1 MIENLLFEIQSKK
14 GQFNYEETFNI
25 YKKCS
30 ELIIEDE
37 NIAQKL
43 IVNILDEKNKFDSS
57 LNIILTDLIEAVG
70 FYPYLEKEN
79 FKLDST
85 DALIRQVYHHSDNL
99 NKYLHEDQKHLLS
112 ILNSDKN
119 VIVSA
124 PTSFGKSLLIEE
136 IVASRK
142 FKNIVIIQ
150 PTLALLDETR
160 RKLKKYDEYYKLI
173 VRTSQET
180 SIEKGNIYLFTAE
193 RVNEYKEFIDVDF
206 IIVDEFYKL
215 SSKRDDERA
224 DSLNN
229 ALYYILK
236 TFNCKFYLLG
246 PNIDGISQGF
256 EEKYNAIFYKTQS
269 SLVDVKSVDL
279 YTPNK
284 EIFDRTSHH
293 SKNGY
298 KDAILFK
305 ENKLFELLLE
315 KYDEQ
320 SIVYCSSPNRVRYLS
335 QKFCNFLI
343 SKEIKKIN
351 STLDIKEWITQNI
364 SEKWSLISLLE
375 NNIGIHD
382 GALQKHITTTIID
395 YFNKGKINFLF
406 CTTTIIEG
414 VNTSAKNI
422 IFFDSTKG
430 VNTDIDYFDYSNI
443 KGRAGR
449 LMIHYTGTIYNF
461 NPIPPNQQV
470 VIDIPFFEQNPIS
483 DEILIH
489 LDENEVKNTDS
500 TQYEKIKG
508 IPSEEKGIIKRNG
521 VQVDGQLSIF
531 NTIRDDISNKYPLIS
546 WNGTPDYEQ
555 LKYCLNLGW
564 KFLMKK
570 GESKSL
576 GIDRLVNK
584 TFNYGLYQSLSRLIS
599 NDFDYIIKS
608 NEYYEKYKDSEDIG
622 INTKMFNYGKRYTT
636 FSEQDIIEEVIMTN
650 FQIQKHWFQYK
661 IPKWL
666 SVINSIQEFVCA
678 EKGLKPGNYTY
689 YSNLIENEFL
699 RENLAILSE
708 FGIPSSA
715 IRKLEKLIPA
725 EVSQDEV
732 IKIIRNNKIFD
743 YSVFIDYEKNKL
755 KEA

>member
-1 MIENLLFEIQSKK
+1 MIENLLLEIKSKDY
-14 GQFNYEETFNI
+14 FSYEETFDF

-30 ELIIEDE
+30 QLIIENE

-43 IVNILDEKNKFDSS
+43 IINILDEKSKFDPS
-57 LNIILTDLIEAVG
+57 LNLILTDLIEAVG
-70 FYPYLEKEN
+70 FYPYIEKEN

-99 NKYLHEDQKHLLS
+99 DKYLHEDQKHLLS
-112 ILNSDKN
+112 LLNSDKN

-142 FKNIVIIQ
+142 FKNIIIIQ

-160 RKLKKYDEYYKLI
+160 RKLKKYDDNYKLI

-193 RVNEYKEFIDVDF
+193 RVNEYNEFIDVDF
-206 IIVDEFYKL
+206 IIIDEFYKL

-229 ALYYILK
+229 ALHYILK

-256 EEKYNAIFYKTQS
+256 EDKYNAIFYKTQS
-269 SLVDVKSVDL
+269 SLVDVKSIDL

-284 EIFDRTSHH
+284 ETFDKTSHH
-293 SKNGY
+293 SKDGY
-298 KDAILFK
+298 KDAIIFK
-305 ENKLFELLLE
+305 EDKLFELLFE
-315 KYDEQ
+315 KKDEQ
-320 SIVYCSSPNRVRYLS
+320 SIIYCSSPNRVRYLS

-343 SKEIKKIN
+343 GKGIIKSDSN
-351 STLDIKEWITQNI
+351 LDIIEWINQNI
-364 SEKWSLISLLE
+364 SDNWSLISLLE

-382 GALQKHITTTIID
+382 GALQKHITTTVID
-395 YFNKGKINFLF
+395 YFNRGQINFLF

-422 IFFDSTKG
+422 IFFDGTKG
-430 VNTDIDYFDYSNI
+430 VNTKIDYFDYSNI

-483 DEILIH
+483 DEVLIH
-489 LDENEVKNTDS
+489 LDENEVKNINS

-508 IPSEEKGIIKRNG
+508 IPLEEKGIIKRNG
-521 VQVDGQLSIF
+521 VQVDGQLNIF
-531 NTIRDDISNKYPLIS
+531 NTLREDISSKYHLIF
-546 WNGTPDYEQ
+546 WNTTPDYKQ
-555 LKYCLNLGW
+555 LMYCLNLGW
-564 KFLMKK
+564 KYLMKK

-576 GIDRLVNK
+576 GINKLVNK
-584 TFNYGLYQSLSRLIS
+584 TFNYGLHQSLGRLITS
-599 NDFDYIIKS
+599 DIDYTIKS
-608 NEYYEKYKDSEDIG
+608 IEYYEKYKNSEDEE
-622 INTKMFNYGKRYTT
+622 INTIMLNYGQRYSA
-636 FSEQDIIEEVIMTN
+636 FSEQDILEEVIMTN

-666 SVINSIQEFVCA
+666 SVLNSIQEFVCI
-678 EKGLKPGNYTY
+678 EKGLKPGNYSY

-725 EVSQDEV
+725 VVPQDEV
-732 IKIIRNNKIFD
+732 INMIRSKKIFD
-743 YSVFIDYEKNKL
+743 NNIFIDYEKNKL
-755 KEA
+755 KET

>member
-1 MIENLLFEIQSKK
+1 MIENLLLEIQSKDH
-14 GQFNYEETFNI
+14 FNYEETFDI

-30 ELIIEDE
+30 ELIIENE

-43 IVNILDEKNKFDSS
+43 IVNILNEKNKFDEN
-57 LNIILTDLIEAVG
+57 LNLILTDLIEAVG

-79 FKLDST
+79 FKLEST

-99 NKYLHEDQKHLLS
+99 DKYLHEDQRHLLS
-112 ILNSDKN
+112 LLNSDKN

-160 RKLKKYDEYYKLI
+160 RKLKKYDENYKLI

-193 RVNEYKEFIDVDF
+193 RVNEYKEFKDIDF

-229 ALYYILK
+229 ALHYILK

-246 PNIDGISQGF
+246 PNIDGISEGF
-256 EEKYNAIFYKTQS
+256 EGKYNAIFYKTQS
-269 SLVDVKSVDL
+269 SLVDVKSIDL
-279 YTPNK
+279 YTSNK
-284 EIFDRTSHH
+284 EIFDKTSHH

-298 KDAILFK
+298 KEAILFK

-320 SIVYCSSPNRVRYLS
+320 SIIYCSSPNRVRYLS

-343 SKEIKKIN
+343 SKEITKIN
-351 STLDIKEWITQNI
+351 SKLDITEWITQNI
-364 SEKWSLISLLE
+364 SKNWSLISLLE

-430 VNTDIDYFDYSNI
+430 VNTKIDYFDYSNI

-461 NPIPPNQQV
+461 NSIPPNQQV
-470 VIDIPFFEQNPIS
+470 IIDIPFFEQNPIS

-489 LDENEVKNTDS
+489 LDETEVKNTDS
-500 TQYEKIKG
+500 AQYGKIKG
-508 IPSEEKGIIKRNG
+508 IPPEEKGIIKRNG

-531 NTIRDDISNKYPLIS
+531 NTIRDDIFSKYPLIS
-546 WNGTPDYEQ
+546 WNGTPDYDQ

-576 GIDRLVNK
+576 GIERLVNK
-584 TFNYGLYQSLSRLIS
+584 TFNYGLHQSLGRLIS
-599 NDFDYIIKS
+599 SDIDYIIKS
-608 NEYYEKYKDSEDIG
+608 FEYYEKYKDSEDIG
-622 INTKMFNYGKRYTT
+622 INTKMLNYGKRYST
-636 FSEQDIIEEVIMTN
+636 FSEQDILEEVIMTN

-666 SVINSIQEFVCA
+666 SVLNSIQEFVCA
-678 EKGLKPGNYTY
+678 EKGLKPGNYSY

-725 EVSQDEV
+725 VVPQDEV
-732 IKIIRNNKIFD
+732 INMIRNKKIFNNNI
-743 YSVFIDYEKNKL
+743 FIDYEKNKL
-755 KEA
+755 KET

>member
-1 MIENLLFEIQSKK
+1 MIEDLLLEIESKDS
-14 GQFNYEETFNI
+14 FNYEETFTL

-37 NIAQKL
+37 ITAQRL
-43 IVNILDEKNKFDSS
+43 VVNILAEKNKFDTN
-57 LNIILTDLIEAVG
+57 LNLILTDLIEAVG

-79 FKLDST
+79 LPLDST

-99 NKYLHEDQKHLLS
+99 NKFLHEDQKHLLS
-112 ILNSDKN
+112 LLNSDKN

-136 IVASRK
+136 FVASKR

-160 RKLKKYDEYYKLI
+160 RKLKKYDENYKLI
-173 VRTSQET
+173 VKTSQVT

-193 RVNEYKEFIDVDF
+193 RVNEYKEFIDVHL
-206 IIVDEFYKL
+206 IIIDEFYKL

-229 ALYYILK
+229 AFHYILK
-236 TFNCKFYLLG
+236 TFKSKFYLLG
-246 PNIDGISQGF
+246 PNIDGISIGF

-269 SLVDVKSVDL
+269 SLVDVKTIDL
-279 YTPNK
+279 YTSNK
-284 EIFDRTSHH
+284 EIFDKTTHH
-293 SKNGY
+293 SKDGY
-298 KDAILFK
+298 KEAILVK
-305 ENKLFELLLE
+305 EKKLFELLLQNS
-315 KYDEQ
+315 DEQ
-320 SIVYCSSPNRVRYLS
+320 SIIYCSSPNRVRYLS
-335 QKFCNFLI
+335 QKFCNFILNKNI
-343 SKEIKKIN
+343 ERTN
-351 STLDIKEWITQNI
+351 SDLDIVEWISQNI
-364 SEKWSLISLLE
+364 SEDWSLISLLK
-375 NNIGIHD
+375 NSIGIHD

-430 VNTDIDYFDYSNI
+430 VNTKIDYFDYSNI

-461 NPIPPNQQV
+461 NPIPPNEQIL
-470 VIDIPFFEQNPIS
+470 IDIPFFEQNPIS

-489 LDENEVKNTDS
+489 LDENEIKDIDS
-500 TQYEKIKG
+500 TQYKKIKK

-531 NTIRDDISNKYPLIS
+531 DAIRDDISSKYHLIS
-546 WNGTPDYEQ
+546 WNRTPEYEQ

-564 KFLMKK
+564 KYLLKK

-576 GIDRLVNK
+576 GINRLINK
-584 TFNYGLYQSLSRLIS
+584 TFNYGLHQSLGRVIS
-599 NDFDYIIKS
+599 NDIDYIIKS
-608 NEYYEKYKDSEDIG
+608 VEYYKKHINSEDG
-622 INTKMFNYGKRYTT
+622 EINTNMFNFGKRYSV
-636 FSEQDIIEEVIMTN
+636 FSEQDILEEVIMTN

-666 SVINSIQEFVCA
+666 SVLNSIQEYVCA

-715 IRKLEKLIPA
+715 IRKLEKLIA
-725 EVSQDEV
+725 HDISQDEV
-732 IKIIRNNKIFD
+732 IKIIRNSKLYNNNIF
-743 YSVFIDYEKNKL
+743 IEYEKNKL
-755 KEA
+755 KET